1 MVFKGFG
8 VTSLNTVPIRGPD
21 LKVNIFLCLL
31 MILVVIAKCS
41 VRTCCV
47 LLSTVSQMDGDHYV
61 SVSVIAQFTKVC
73 TSGYH

>member
-1 MVFKGFG
+1 MYDV
-8 VTSLNTVPIRGPD
+8 LLHI
-21 LKVNIFLCLL
+21 L